1 MTITHPAGP
10 AAGER
15 LKRAREAAG
24 LSLAELSTR
33 TRLTAQVLQTLEEGD
48 WDRLGPPVFVRGQA
62 RSYARALGIGLDDD
76 ALPSPFT
83 TTQIPSLVSH
93 AHVPRYRHVAENL
106 ARRAVYIVMTCAL
119 VVPIWM
125 STRGHGD
132 TPAVASLDVAPSPTD
147 AASARVPMVASIT
160 PLPSAAP
167 ALAPVAAATLDLQF
181 ASDSWVQLFAPDGR
195 VVEKGLVR
203 AGERRSLAADAV
215 GRLVVGNATGVQA
228 RIGGRDVDLTPYTR
242 ANVARFTL
250 SSDGS
255 LARSA
260 P

>member
-1 MTITHPAGP
+1 MTTMHSAGT

-24 LSLAELSTR
+24 YDLTEAGTRMRLPVTTLLAIESG
-33 TRLTAQVLQTLEEGD
+33 EWE
-48 WDRLGPPVFVRGQA
+48 RLGPPVFVRGQA
-62 RSYARALGIGLDDD
+62 RNYARMLGICLDDE

-106 ARRAVYIVMTCAL
+106 ARRAVYVVLTVSL
-119 VVPIWM
+119 VVPVWLA
-125 STRGHGD
+125 TRGHGGQG
-132 TPAVASLDVAPSPTD
+132 PAVAPLDLAPSQ
-147 AASARVPMVASIT
+147 AAVVESVGRTPMVASIASLGT
-160 PLPSAAP
+160 PA
-167 ALAPVAAATLDLQF
+167 VAAAPVDLRF
-181 ASDSWVQLFAPDGR
+181 NGDSWVQLFAADGS
-195 VVEKGLVR
+195 VVEKGLLH
-203 AGERRSLAADAV
+203 AGEQRALQPDAV
-215 GRLVVGNATGVQA
+215 SRFVLGNAGAVELMVHGE
-228 RIGGRDVDLTPYTR
+228 RIDLAPYTR

-255 LARSA
+255 LAPSA

>member
-1 MTITHPAGP
+1 MTTTHSAGT

-24 LSLAELSTR
+24 LSLQDMSAR
-33 TRLTAQVLQTLEEGD
+33 TRLTVHVLQTLEEGD

-76 ALPSPFT
+76 VLPSPFT
-83 TTQIPSLVSH
+83 TTQIPTLVSRT
-93 AHVPRYRHVAENL
+93 HVPRYRYVAENL
-106 ARRAVYIVMTCAL
+106 ARRAVYIVMTAAL
-119 VVPIWM
+119 VVPIWFG
-125 STRGHGD
+125 TRGHGD
-132 TPAVASLDVAPSPTD
+132 TPAVASLDVGPAPAGTG
-147 AASARVPMVASIT
+147 AAPERMPMVASIA
-160 PLPSAAP
+160 PLPTPAP
-167 ALAPVAAATLDLQF
+167 AAGGALELRFAA
-181 ASDSWVQLFAPDGR
+181 DSWVQVFAPGGA

-203 AGERRSLAADAV
+203 AGERRALDPSMV
-215 GRLVVGNATGVQA
+215 ERLVIGNATGVQA
-228 RIGGRDVDLTPYTR
+228 RVDGRDVDLAPYTR

-255 LARSA
+255 LAPSA

>member
-1 MTITHPAGP
+1 MTTMHSAGS

-24 LSLAELSTR
+24 YDLAEASARMKLPAHT
-33 TRLTAQVLQTLEEGD
+33 LQALESGE

-62 RSYARALGIGLDDD
+62 RSYARMLGVCLDNE

-93 AHVPRYRHVAENL
+93 AHVPRYRHMAESVL
-106 ARRAVYIVMTCAL
+106 RRAVYAVLTVSL
-119 VVPIWM
+119 VVPIWIA
-125 STRGHGD
+125 TRGHGD
-132 TPAVASLDVAPSPTD
+132 APAVAPLDVAPSP
-147 AASARVPMVASIT
+147 AASLAPADPTPIVAS
-160 PLPSAAP
+160 
-167 ALAPVAAATLDLQF
+167 LAPIASPAAAVAPIDIRF
-181 ASDSWVQLFAPDGR
+181 NGDSWVQMFDAEGR
-195 VVEKGLVR
+195 LVEKGLLH
-203 AGERRSLAADAV
+203 AGERRTLQAGAV
-215 GRLVVGNATGVQA
+215 SRLVLGNAAAVAMSLHGEP
-228 RIGGRDVDLTPYTR
+228 VDLAPYSR

-255 LARSA
+255 LAPAS